1 MSLDFSKINDKI
13 VEATSI
19 DRGYTLCPQNKLYI
33 EKEETNINFRD
44 FIVPFSDGA
53 ENYNTVYNRLF
64 ESLRLRCREINE
76 PSLSAIIRSMDLI
89 YENYL

>member
-19 DRGYTLCPQNKLYI
+19 DREYTCPQNKLYI
-33 EKEETNINFRD
+33 KKEETNINFGD

-64 ESLRLRCREINE
+64 ESLILRCREINE
-76 PSLSAIIRSMDLI
+76 PSLFAIIRSMDLI